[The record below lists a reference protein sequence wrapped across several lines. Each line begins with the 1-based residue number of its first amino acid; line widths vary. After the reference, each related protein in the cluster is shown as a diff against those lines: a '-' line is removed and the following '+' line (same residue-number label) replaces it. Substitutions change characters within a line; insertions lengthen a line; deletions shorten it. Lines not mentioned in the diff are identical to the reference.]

1 MFHIRTEPKEYI
13 PQVCRLRQ
21 GLLRVRNSQ
30 QLRRRSV
37 DEAHAREREQRHVRS
52 RSRLSAIATN
62 EKAQDE

>member
-37 DEAHAREREQRHVRS
+37 DQAHAREREQRHVRS
-52 RSRLSAIATN
+52 RS
-62 EKAQDE
+62 